1 MEKRTCPQCENHCSA
16 DALKCGKG
24 AKYFGTQRQGSEIG
38 MRHQER
44 ETGMRYQERESS
56 SMTTEERILVHLRR
70 CGHHLHHNAGH
81 DTDAAA
87 LFDML
92 TAEEKASLEV
102 ILQKCLQRW
111 QS

>member
-1 MEKRTCPQCENHCSA
+1 MEEKICPQCENHCPA

-24 AKYFGTQRQGSEIG
+24 AKYFGIR
-38 MRHQER
+38 R
-44 ETGMRYQERESS
+44 QERESGS
-56 SMTTEERILVHLRR
+56 ATIDERILVLMRR

-81 DTDAAA
+81 DTNAAA

-92 TAEEKASLEV
+92 TEEEKASLEV

-111 QS
+111 